1 MNMNLDYTSL
11 FSSLG
16 SGAANAAG
24 GNFLSDWYSLKNG
37 SSFKLYKAYY
47 AEGADDV
54 TKATDTEKTKTDRT
68 GKTNTDTTA
77 DTSTSTSE
85 DTAKTL
91 AAIQSSASNLKESS
105 RAFMDASIYEDSEVT
120 TTDKD
125 GNTSTTVSTAK
136 DKIYSA
142 LQTFVKDYNSLI
154 ESGDDTKSSSLTRSL
169 SRITGGTNASQ
180 NLLGKI
186 GITINEDNTLSL
198 DKDTYDKSSKSTV
211 QTLFTGTGSFGDQTA
226 SRASTIKIAADRE
239 ASKAATYKETG
250 NYADAN
256 VAGSMFNGY
265 L

>member
-16 SGAANAAG
+16 SGAASAAG
-24 GNFLSDWYSLKNG
+24 SSFLSDWYSLKNG

-47 AEGADDV
+47 AEGADDP
-54 TKATDTEKTKTDRT
+54 TKVDDAA
-68 GKTNTDTTA
+68 KTNTTGTTNTGTTSTGTTTDA
-77 DTSTSTSE
+77 STSTSE

-105 RAFMDASIYEDSEVT
+105 KAFMDASLYEDSEVT

-125 GNTSTTVSTAK
+125 GNTSTTVSAAQ

-154 ESGDDTKSSSLTRSL
+154 ESGDDTKSSSIDRSL
-169 SRITGGTNASQ
+169 SRLTGGTNASR

-198 DKDTYDKSSKSTV
+198 DRDTYNKASKSTV
-211 QTLFTGTGSFGDQTA
+211 QTLFTGNGSFGDQTA
-226 SRASTIKIAADRE
+226 SRASTIKIAAD
-239 ASKAATYKETG
+239 
-250 NYADAN
+250 
-256 VAGSMFNGY
+256 
-265 L
+265 